1 MGRVASVLLVA
12 GLLTGCVTPQPSP
25 TAIPSTAIAAGY
37 LVAVT
42 ASNAAT
48 CTFNA
53 ALSRSAPT
61 LADLTAASA
70 AYADSLATL
79 VDDLVALDWP
89 SDLRGDADALI
100 AELRTNR
107 EIALEMASAQTLD
120 EFITA
125 DNRLI
130 EANAATAV
138 VANRVRDD
146 LGLPSGGNPC
156 AT

>member
-1 MGRVASVLLVA
+1 MCRAASVLLVV
-12 GLLTGCVTPQPSP
+12 GLLSGCASATPP

-37 LVAVT
+37 LEVVT

-48 CTFNA
+48 CSFNA
-53 ALSRSAPT
+53 VLSQSAPA

-79 VDDLVALDWP
+79 IGGLDTLDWP
-89 SDLRGDADALI
+89 AEIRDHADALI
-100 AELRTNR
+100 SELRSNR
-107 EIALEMASAQTLD
+107 EIALDMAAAGTLD

-130 EANAATAV
+130 AANAATAV
-138 VANRVRDD
+138 AANRVRDD